1 MCRKLCGIAESA
13 AGHDKGRLYAVT
25 DKRDGTVFLADGRRR
40 KLSSPKKKNAKHVI
54 FLPDG
59 EFEAVS
65 GKTGERMT
73 DAALRRMLAA
83 ARARRKYADND
94 QGGT

>member
-1 MCRKLCGIAESA
+1 MRCRLYGIAESS

-25 DKRDGTVFLADGRRR
+25 DVSDGIVFLADGRRR
-40 KLSSPKKKNAKHVI
+40 KLSAPKKKNAKHVI

-59 EFEAVS
+59 EFRAVS
-65 GKTGERMT
+65 GKTGDGMT

-83 ARARRKYADND
+83 ARERRKYADKD

>member
-1 MCRKLCGIAESA
+1 MCCKLYGIAESS

-25 DKRDGTVFLADGRRR
+25 DVGGGTVFLADGRRR
-40 KLSSPKKKNAKHVI
+40 KLSSPKKKNVI

-59 EFEAVS
+59 EFIAVS

-83 ARARRKYADND
+83 ARERRKYADND

>member
-1 MCRKLCGIAESA
+1 MCCRLYGIAESS

-25 DKRDGTVFLADGRRR
+25 NISDGTVFLADGRRR
-40 KLSSPKKKNAKHVI
+40 RLSSPKKKNAKHVI

-59 EFEAVS
+59 EFKAVS
-65 GKTGERMT
+65 GKTGERIT

-83 ARARRKYADND
+83 ARMRRKYADND